1 MLEQQVQSVINEQQQ
16 ILNSQKAQ
24 MGSMKTEAT
33 SSLTH
38 PVMSNTIRQPA
49 ISLPQQPVPVS
60 MIQQH
65 LVSTNTR
72 SPVKLI
78 QTENGAQLIKQEVIV
93 KEEEGNLQQNI
104 QQILRTQNG
113 KSQNILIKYP
123 KTGQQHLVVQTSQS
137 GQYYLL

>member
-1 MLEQQVQSVINEQQQ
+1 
-16 ILNSQKAQ
+16 
-24 MGSMKTEAT
+24 
-33 SSLTH
+33 
-38 PVMSNTIRQPA
+38 MSNTIRQPTK
-49 ISLPQQPVPVS
+49 SPPQQPVPVS

-93 KEEEGNLQQNI
+93 KQEEGNLQQNI
-104 QQILRTQNG
+104 QQILQTQSG
-113 KSQNILIKYP
+113 KSQNILIKDP